1 LGFKLVEIFWHV
13 TDLWEIHDDV
23 MKKKVIDGLYCT
35 TLRFSKKGKESHLIL
50 NN

>member
-1 LGFKLVEIFWHV
+1 MTVLLA
-13 TDLWEIHDDV
+13 IHDDV
-23 MKKKVIDGLYCT
+23 IMKRMKGGLYCT